1 MRLEASATRMP
12 WGSCQA
18 SGVVGSRLFV
28 SDSARFRWLLLGRRE
43 GRPRSM
49 MDDSDIFLLC
59 DVAVADRGS
68 LRSTLGDPRLDDGD
82 AVLKGLVNAVGGVG
96 RGMALGDLRMSMAL
110 RGVFPPDV
118 MVAGVASCDLLA
130 FELSMRGAGEPLR
143 STAGDFGGT

>member
-1 MRLEASATRMP
+1 
-12 WGSCQA
+12 
-18 SGVVGSRLFV
+18 
-28 SDSARFRWLLLGRRE
+28 
-43 GRPRSM
+43 M
-49 MDDSDIFLLC
+49 MDDSDMFLLC

-68 LRSTLGDPRLDDGD
+68 LRSTLGDPRFDDGD

-110 RGVFPPDV
+110 RGVFPPEV
-118 MVAGVASCDLLA
+118 MVAGVVSCDLLA